1 MKQGADYS
9 ARNSSFLQFL
19 LGQLKPKNIL
29 EIGAAIGF
37 LQA

>member
-9 ARNSSFLQFL
+9 ARNSSFSTIFARTTKAQ
-19 LGQLKPKNIL
+19 NIL
-29 EIGAAIGF
+29 EIGATIGF